1 MRFTSAHIRFFC
13 LSNSLHHSLFPSAK
27 PSLSLPLPVV
37 AEHQEYNCAHNR
49 KDQDAAGYSGQ
60 NPRNA
65 AIRHVLRRR
74 NDRGH
79 QVAGRIGAPLR
90 AAPIGRLVG
99 HEHIPAARP
108 SRHLFHA
115 AHSHGRGTSGRRCI
129 FPFQGDK
136 TRRPVGTRP
145 LPRHAANTGIPVPHW
160 SRFQT
165 KTSVR
170 PAPGSAPPPA
180 VRRRWSRPPGNRT
193 SFPPLQ
199 RFPLRPPAPAGPSA
213 PAPASRERSLPRPA
227 SSLCTFQ
234 APCS

>member
-99 HEHIPAARP
+99 HEHIPAAVHRGIYSMQRIP
-108 SRHLFHA
+108 MAEVRLGGAAFSRSRVIKRAVQSECALFPGMQPIQEYQFPIG
-115 AHSHGRGTSGRRCI
+115 HGFKRRRLCV
-129 FPFQGDK
+129 
-136 TRRPVGTRP
+136 RRQDQLLP
-145 LPRHAANTGIPVPHW
+145 LPFAGDGAVLPAIELR
-160 SRFQT
+160 SR
-165 KTSVR
+165 
-170 PAPGSAPPPA
+170 
-180 VRRRWSRPPGNRT
+180 
-193 SFPPLQ
+193 
-199 RFPLRPPAPAGPSA
+199 RFNAL
-213 PAPASRERSLPRPA
+213 
-227 SSLCTFQ
+227 
-234 APCS
+234 

>member
-99 HEHIPAARP
+99 HEHIPAAVHRGIYSMQRIP
-108 SRHLFHA
+108 MAEVRLGGAAFSRSRVIKRAVQSERALFPGMQPIQEYQFPIVTVSNEDVCA
-115 AHSHGRGTSGRRCI
+115 SGARI
-129 FPFQGDK
+129 
-136 TRRPVGTRP
+136 
-145 LPRHAANTGIPVPHW
+145 
-160 SRFQT
+160 S
-165 KTSVR
+165 S
-170 PAPGSAPPPA
+170 SPA

-199 RFPLRPPAPAGPSA
+199 RFPLRPPAPAGHQLQRLP
-213 PAPASRERSLPRPA
+213 SREALASATA